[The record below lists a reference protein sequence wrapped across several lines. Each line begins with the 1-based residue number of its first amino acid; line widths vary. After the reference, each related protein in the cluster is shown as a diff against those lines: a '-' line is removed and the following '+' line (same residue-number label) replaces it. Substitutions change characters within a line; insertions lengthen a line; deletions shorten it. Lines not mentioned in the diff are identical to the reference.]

1 MRFPSALIFSYLSVM
16 NMQNIRPSKYLRYLA
31 LPTLFGTQRTKEILV
46 VNPTA
51 APEREEAQQV
61 SVSVF
66 DYNAETLEEK
76 KFDTVTDLLTH
87 RQNSH
92 TSWINIDGLRKADV
106 EAVCNHFGIHPL
118 LMEDILSINQRPK
131 VDEVDGIL
139 FCLLN
144 MLYYNNEKQTVEQ
157 EQISIALGK
166 DFVVSFQEDANR
178 DVFDQLRHK
187 LRMPNSKI
195 RQAGA
200 DYICYTMLD
209 LIVDNYFLVMEKLGE
224 RIELLEEE
232 VIRRSDT
239 RSLAKISQLRKELI
253 VLKRNLVPVRDILS
267 SIQRS
272 ESDLLDDRTTKY
284 FKDVY
289 DHIVQAYDL
298 SENYRDIMVSMQDL
312 YINNVNL
319 RMNEVM
325 KVMAIVTCLLAPAT
339 VIGGI
344 FGMNFETIPWL
355 HNRYGFFGAVGV
367 MLVIP
372 VWMLWAFRRRGWF

>member
-1 MRFPSALIFSYLSVM
+1 M
-16 NMQNIRPSKYLRYLA
+16 NMPDIKPAKYLRYLV
-31 LPTLFGTQRTKEILV
+31 LPTLFGTQRTKEILS

-51 APEREEAQQV
+51 VPQREEAQQV
-61 SVSVF
+61 SVFVF
-66 DYNAETLEEK
+66 AYNSETVEERH
-76 KFDTVTDLLTH
+76 FDNVQELLTDKENN
-87 RQNSH
+87 RI
-92 TSWINIDGLRKADV
+92 SWINIDGLRKADI

-118 LMEDILSINQRPK
+118 LMEDILSMNQRPK
-131 VDEVDGIL
+131 MDEVDGIL

-144 MLYYNNEKQTVEQ
+144 MLYYNDQNKTVEQ

-166 DFVVSFQEDANR
+166 DFVISFQEDAAR
-178 DVFDQLRHK
+178 DVFDSLRNK
-187 LRMPNSKI
+187 LRMSNSKI
-195 RQAGA
+195 RQSSA
-200 DYICYTMLD
+200 DYLCYSMLD
-209 LIVDNYFLVMEKLGE
+209 MIVDNYFLVMEKLGE

-232 VIRRSDT
+232 VIRSSNT
-239 RSLAKISQLRKELI
+239 QSLAKITQLRKEMI
-253 VLKRNLVPVRDILS
+253 VLKRNIAPVRDILS

-289 DHIVQAYDL
+289 DHIIQAYDL

-344 FGMNFETIPWL
+344 FGMNFDKNVNFFHQPW
-355 HNRYGFFGAVGV
+355 GFFTAVAL
-367 MLVIP
+367 MLIIP
-372 VWMLWAFRRRGWF
+372 IWMLWAFRKRGWF